1 MFYHVKKRP
10 VNISFE
16 FLDEVFTFAE
26 YFLGFDENL
35 MITIDFKLLD
45 DNVYGYAEPEDID
58 EYIIEVHSYLTEKD
72 VVRTIFHELIHV
84 KQFLDGKLDE
94 DGMTWMGIKY
104 KSTSMPYHELPWEE
118 EAHRVEGL
126 MSKEFFQGR

>member
-10 VNISFE
+10 ENISFE

-45 DNVYGYAEPEDID
+45 DNVYGYAEPEDFN
-58 EYIIEVHSYLTEKD
+58 EYIIEVHSHLTEKD
-72 VVRTIFHELIHV
+72 VVKTIFHELIHV
-84 KQFLDGKLDE
+84 RQFIDGKLDE
-94 DGMTWMGIKY
+94 DGMTWLGIKY
-104 KSTSMPYHELPWEE
+104 KSTSMAYNELPWEE

>member
-26 YFLGFDENL
+26 YFLGFDEDL

-58 EYIIEVHSYLTEKD
+58 EYIIEVHSHLTKKD
-72 VVRTIFHELIHV
+72 VVKTIFHELIHV

-104 KSTSMPYHELPWEE
+104 KSTSMPYNELPWEE

>member
-26 YFLGFDENL
+26 YFLGFDEDL

-45 DNVYGYAEPEDID
+45 DNVYGYAEPEDTD

-72 VVRTIFHELIHV
+72 VVKTIFHELIHV

-104 KSTSMPYHELPWEE
+104 KSTSMPYRELPWEE